1 METIRAKISTL
12 KEDIAELA
20 QAERVALEKTE
31 ELTKANK
38 SAAQI
43 MSQLESTTF
52 QITKTQELIDSTASN
67 VEELTSSDQEL
78 LQIQSTYEDSV
89 RKVQDEIAN
98 REQKHTQARRDM
110 DTTRRER
117 DGLIAKQGQL
127 RAEKEQ
133 YERQLARREELI
145 KEAGLRHSIRGYN
158 VSDLD
163 EGQIQ
168 EFMKKLEKLSRDQNS
183 LLEKAKVILWT
194 IIIQD
199 LC

>member
-1 METIRAKISTL
+1 MESIRAKINTL

-20 QAERVALEKTE
+20 QSERVALERTE
-31 ELTKANK
+31 ELTRANK

-43 MSQLESTTF
+43 MSQLESTSF

-67 VEELTSSDQEL
+67 VEELTSSDEEL

-89 RKVQDEIAN
+89 QRVQDLIVHE
-98 REQKHTQARRDM
+98 EQRHSQAKRDMESTRRD
-110 DTTRRER
+110 R

-127 RAEKEQ
+127 KAEKEQ

-145 KEAGLRHSIRGYN
+145 KEAGIRHNIRGYN
-158 VSDLD
+158 ISDLD

-183 LLEKAKVILWT
+183 LLEKAKVSHWILLT
-194 IIIQD
+194 YEM
-199 LC
+199 C